1 MAKPDLEQGYLRIA
15 HELHAALACAGFGRD
30 EQIIIHEAFAMIYG
44 PALLKEF
51 QLSPSDIA
59 KRYGLAKQHM
69 SRAIQSLV
77 NCGVLVRVGFNFRF
91 VKDYE
96 RWTWKGESR
105 FTESMIAEIR
115 KAPKAAM
122 DHKRK
127 SVIKNDDESNIAES
141 SNLVTD
147 KQSSVI
153 KNDDAESSN
162 SITDQ
167 PINNT
172 CVTKNGDEP
181 SSNLMTSV
189 TKFDDAAH
197 YVEHARLRNGEMEKE
212 REQFAPAHAREAIPN
227 GRTGDDLRDWQEAIR
242 ILRSHKTTEKLADGL
257 EMYADTPG
265 VRQLAGWQIIQGARI
280 VQQPHKSKDWPFFQ
294 GCCRQATR
302 EEFENWGKQ
311 ISHPRNG
318 KPPIRSDPLPP
329 VFKAPPDWDHP
340 SRRKGT
346 A

>member
-1 MAKPDLEQGYLRIA
+1 MAKPDLEDGYLRYA
-15 HELHAALACAGFGRD
+15 HELDAALACADFTKGARIVLR
-30 EQIIIHEAFAMIYG
+30 EVLSQIFG
-44 PALLKEF
+44 PAASKTAKIHAAEIVRTYGLHKSYIHRGIKELVESGVIVKVDDYDYQF
-51 QLSPSDIA
+51 VKNYENWTKNGTPRLSPEEIEAARTAPERAMSHKRSCGRNSVNSNKPDNDSHGRNLVNSHQSDDDTSG
-59 KRYGLAKQHM
+59 RNSVNQV
-69 SRAIQSLV
+69 AIQS
-77 NCGVLVRVGFNFRF
+77 
-91 VKDYE
+91 
-96 RWTWKGESR
+96 TPES
-105 FTESMIAEIR
+105 
-115 KAPKAAM
+115 
-122 DHKRK
+122 
-127 SVIKNDDESNIAES
+127 
-141 SNLVTD
+141 
-147 KQSSVI
+147 QSSQPKVAI
-153 KNDDAESSN
+153 QSTKSSLN
-162 SITDQ
+162 CDS
-167 PINNT
+167 
-172 CVTKNGDEP
+172 
-181 SSNLMTSV
+181 
-189 TKFDDAAH
+189 AH
-197 YVEHARLRNGEMEKE
+197 YVEHARIETGDRET

-280 VQQPHKSKDWPFFQ
+280 IQQPHKSKDWPFFQ